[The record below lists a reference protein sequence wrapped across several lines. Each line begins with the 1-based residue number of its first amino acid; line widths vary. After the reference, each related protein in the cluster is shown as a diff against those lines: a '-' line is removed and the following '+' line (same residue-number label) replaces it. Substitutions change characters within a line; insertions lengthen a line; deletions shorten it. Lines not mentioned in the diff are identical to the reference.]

1 MLSRQGLLGVIMIR
15 PCSYQFILEDVLF
28 CCCMLMISNWLVIT
42 PLPYRWSSVA
52 FINYLLW
59 RRWRALSL
67 FLAWRSHILL
77 VDIWYLRSNNVM
89 TWSLELNSMM
99 RRLLTLPWSFTLN
112 SVRLMAHHYLIRR
125 STDSRSAVW
134 FIWRSLAQMAFPKK
148 VSLSW
153 LPPRSVHFAAIHRIL
168 RYIRGTF
175 SRAVL
180 FSVIVFFR
188 VACNYWCRLGLQIGA
203 QLQAYLFYGETR
215 HYLGW
220 DKSNRQLLLPLPK
233 RSTVPWH
240 TTR

>member
-1 MLSRQGLLGVIMIR
+1 MVSRSHSSYLCSRRFFTGQKIRKRQRNPMGSFWKNQFWLLFWLLLLSVLYAKRSMVSTSPDSVGFWSSAQWLSRQGLLGVIMIR

-99 RRLLTLPWSFTLN
+99 RRLLTLPCLELY
-112 SVRLMAHHYLIRR
+112 VKLRP
-125 STDSRSAVW
+125 TDGS
-134 FIWRSLAQMAFPKK
+134 P
-148 VSLSW
+148 LSD
-153 LPPRSVHFAAIHRIL
+153 PTQ
-168 RYIRGTF
+168 Y
-175 SRAVL
+175 
-180 FSVIVFFR
+180 
-188 VACNYWCRLGLQIGA
+188 
-203 QLQAYLFYGETR
+203 
-215 HYLGW
+215 
-220 DKSNRQLLLPLPK
+220 RQ
-233 RSTVPWH
+233 
-240 TTR
+240 

>member
-1 MLSRQGLLGVIMIR
+1 MVSTSPDSVGFWSSAQWLSRQGLLGVIMIR

-112 SVRLMAHHYLIRR
+112 SVRLMAHHYLIWR

-153 LPPRSVHFAAIHRIL
+153 LPPGQFTLQQFIGFLDIFEVPFLEPSFFPSSSSLEL
-168 RYIRGTF
+168 RATTD
-175 SRAVL
+175 ADWA
-180 FSVIVFFR
+180 FR
-188 VACNYWCRLGLQIGA
+188 
-203 QLQAYLFYGETR
+203 
-215 HYLGW
+215 
-220 DKSNRQLLLPLPK
+220 
-233 RSTVPWH
+233 
-240 TTR
+240 